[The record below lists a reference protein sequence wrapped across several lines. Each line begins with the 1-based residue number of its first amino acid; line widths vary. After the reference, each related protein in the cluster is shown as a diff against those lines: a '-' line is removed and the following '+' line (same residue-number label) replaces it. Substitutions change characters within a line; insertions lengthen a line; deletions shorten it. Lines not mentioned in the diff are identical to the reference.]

1 MKLGSENTCCLTA
14 AQKNNNG
21 FAFLI
26 RNNSGIDIMKQSDT
40 KEILIKRF
48 DKLSKHYEALKD
60 YKSLINELLLNKNI
74 YDQFIFNTL
83 KPEEKAILDAYL
95 KRFSSI
101 QDFLGAKIFSL
112 LLDVAGINSSKM
124 SEVLYYIEKEEIID
138 SLENWIEL
146 REVRNELEHD
156 YPEELEEALVDLK
169 FCIDSFE
176 KIESYYLNSL
186 KFANK
191 YLK

>member
-1 MKLGSENTCCLTA
+1 MNH
-14 AQKNNNG
+14 
-21 FAFLI
+21 
-26 RNNSGIDIMKQSDT
+26 SDT
-40 KEILIKRF
+40 KQILQKRF
-48 DKLSKHYEALKD
+48 DKLSKHYEALRD
-60 YKSLINELLLNKNI
+60 YKSLINKLLIEKDI
-74 YDQFIFNTL
+74 YEQFIFNTL

-101 QDFLGAKIFSL
+101 QDFLGAKIFPL

-124 SEVLYYIEKEEIID
+124 SEVLYHIEKEEIID

-146 REVRNELEHD
+146 REIRNELEHD
-156 YPEELEEALVDLK
+156 YPEELKEALIDLK

-186 KFANK
+186 NFAIK
-191 YLK
+191 YIK